1 MKLARQLRQM
11 LLQIGETF
19 GHSVDNHG
27 KHAWQDRH
35 AKRCPF
41 RDAPCNK
48 GNNKDPLGICS
59 FADEKRATVVC
70 PSRFLD
76 QNQIFRDASR
86 LAFGAGLKTA
96 AVPEVRVLTVP
107 GPKPKKIGKIDFMLT
122 SLDASGKPVDFA
134 ALEIQAVYISGK
146 SIKPAF
152 DHYSKHKK
160 LPPNESRRPDFRSS
174 AQKRLMPQLSLKVPI
189 FRRWGKKFFVAV
201 DETFFEEMPNIR
213 EVDGVENS
221 EVTWLVYSFDKEGCD
236 FKMKLKRVVFTHWDE
251 VVAALREGVAPKPS
265 EMLNE
270 LAAGLGRAR
279 IIEG

>member
-1 MKLARQLRQM
+1 M

-19 GHSVDNHG
+19 GHSVDNHSTA
-27 KHAWQDRH
+27 AWRDRNE
-35 AKRCPF
+35 KRCPF
-41 RDAPCNK
+41 REARCNK
-48 GNNKDPLGICS
+48 GNNNDPMGICS
-59 FADEKRATVVC
+59 FGDDKRATIVC

-76 QNQIFRDASR
+76 QNQIFRDASGI
-86 LAFGAGLKTA
+86 AFGKGIKTA

-122 SLDASGKPVDFA
+122 ALDGNGKPFDFA

-152 DHYSKHKK
+152 NHYLKHKE
-160 LPPNESRRPDFRSS
+160 LPPNALRRPDFRSS

-213 EVDGVENS
+213 EVDGIENS
-221 EVTWLVYSFDKEGCD
+221 EVTWLVYSFDKSGCD
-236 FKMKLKRVVFTHWDE
+236 YRMKLKRAVYTHWDE
-251 VVAALREGVAPKPS
+251 VVTALREGIAPRPS
-265 EMLNE
+265 EMLTE
-270 LAAGLGRAR
+270 LESGLERAR
-279 IIEG
+279 VVES